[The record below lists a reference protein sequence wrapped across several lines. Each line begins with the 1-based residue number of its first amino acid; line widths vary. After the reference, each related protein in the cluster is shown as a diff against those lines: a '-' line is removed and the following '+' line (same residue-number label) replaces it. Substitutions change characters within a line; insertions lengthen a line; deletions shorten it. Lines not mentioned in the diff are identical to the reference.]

1 MKSLTLSIMNRKL
14 RLLFLLLA
22 LMLTGSSFASTLYY
36 VVDDIRYAANTVDN
50 TAQVVSY
57 GSYKS
62 MTEINIPA
70 SITADGVSYKVTSL
84 GDSCFKG
91 CTSLTSVKI
100 PASVTALG
108 DSCFNDCTSLESITI
123 PASVTKLGWCC
134 FKGCTGLTSITIPN
148 SVTWLGWYCFEGCT
162 SLTSVNIGNSVTELG
177 DGCFS
182 GCTGLESLTIPNSV
196 TELGGWCFENCS
208 SLTSIT
214 IPNSVTELPS
224 VCFYGCTSLT
234 SITIPNSVTELG
246 NSCFYGCTSLAS
258 VNIPSSV
265 TSLGGRCFE
274 NCASL
279 TSITIPNSVTELG
292 KACFYGCTSLTRV
305 YCLGTTPPS
314 CNDYY
319 TFENKASKTLYVPEE
334 SVDAYK
340 SAMVWKDFGK
350 IRPINTTGIKAVD
363 MDKIDIAVEDGTIK
377 LSNVPTNEPVSV
389 YSTSGEL
396 LGSGK
401 GNITVSALSGQT
413 IIVKVG
419 TRSRKV
425 LVK

>member
-1 MKSLTLSIMNRKL
+1 MNRKL

-148 SVTWLGWYCFEGCT
+148 SVTSLGWYCFG
-162 SLTSVNIGNSVTELG
+162 
-177 DGCFS
+177 
-182 GCTGLESLTIPNSV
+182 
-196 TELGGWCFENCS
+196 
-208 SLTSIT
+208 
-214 IPNSVTELPS
+214 
-224 VCFYGCTSLT
+224 
-234 SITIPNSVTELG
+234 
-246 NSCFYGCTSLAS
+246 
-258 VNIPSSV
+258 
-265 TSLGGRCFE
+265 
-274 NCASL
+274 
-279 TSITIPNSVTELG
+279 
-292 KACFYGCTSLTRV
+292 GCTSLTRV

-340 SAMVWKDFGK
+340 SAIVWKDFGK
-350 IRPINTTGIKAVD
+350 ILPIGTTGIKAVD
-363 MDKIDIAVEDGTIK
+363 MDKIDIAVEDGNLK
-377 LSNVPTNEPVSV
+377 LCNVPANEPVSV

-401 GNITVSALSGQT
+401 GNISVRALSGQAV
-413 IIVKVG
+413 ILKVG

>member
-1 MKSLTLSIMNRKL
+1 
-14 RLLFLLLA
+14 
-22 LMLTGSSFASTLYY
+22 
-36 VVDDIRYAANTVDN
+36 
-50 TAQVVSY
+50 
-57 GSYKS
+57 
-62 MTEINIPA
+62 
-70 SITADGVSYKVTSL
+70 VTS
-84 GDSCFKG
+84 
-91 CTSLTSVKI
+91 
-100 PASVTALG
+100 
-108 DSCFNDCTSLESITI
+108 
-123 PASVTKLGWCC
+123 
-134 FKGCTGLTSITIPN
+134 
-148 SVTWLGWYCFEGCT
+148 LGWYCF
-162 SLTSVNIGNSVTELG
+162 
-177 DGCFS
+177 D
-182 GCTGLESLTIPNSV
+182 
-196 TELGGWCFENCS
+196 
-208 SLTSIT
+208 
-214 IPNSVTELPS
+214 
-224 VCFYGCTSLT
+224 
-234 SITIPNSVTELG
+234 
-246 NSCFYGCTSLAS
+246 
-258 VNIPSSV
+258 
-265 TSLGGRCFE
+265 
-274 NCASL
+274 
-279 TSITIPNSVTELG
+279 
-292 KACFYGCTSLTRV
+292 GCTSLTRV

>member
-1 MKSLTLSIMNRKL
+1 
-14 RLLFLLLA
+14 
-22 LMLTGSSFASTLYY
+22 
-36 VVDDIRYAANTVDN
+36 
-50 TAQVVSY
+50 
-57 GSYKS
+57 
-62 MTEINIPA
+62 MTELP
-70 SITADGVSYKVTSL
+70 SV
-84 GDSCFKG
+84 CFYG
-91 CTSLTSVKI
+91 CTS
-100 PASVTALG
+100 
-108 DSCFNDCTSLESITI
+108 
-123 PASVTKLGWCC
+123 
-134 FKGCTGLTSITIPN
+134 LTSITIPN
-148 SVTWLGWYCFEGCT
+148 SVTELGYWCFDGCT
-162 SLTSVNIGNSVTELG
+162 SLTSVNIGNSVTSLG
-177 DGCFS
+177 EACF
-182 GCTGLESLTIPNSV
+182 G
-196 TELGGWCFENCS
+196 
-208 SLTSIT
+208 
-214 IPNSVTELPS
+214 
-224 VCFYGCTSLT
+224 GCTSLT

-292 KACFYGCTSLTRV
+292 KACFGGCTSLTRV

-340 SAMVWKDFGK
+340 SAIVWKDFGK
-350 IRPINTTGIKAVD
+350 ILPIGTTGIKAVD
-363 MDKIDIAVEDGTIK
+363 MDKIDIAVEDGNFK
-377 LSNVPTNEPVSV
+377 LCNVPANEPVSV

-401 GNITVSALSGQT
+401 GNISVRALSGQAV
-413 IIVKVG
+413 ILKVG

>member
-1 MKSLTLSIMNRKL
+1 M
-14 RLLFLLLA
+14 
-22 LMLTGSSFASTLYY
+22 
-36 VVDDIRYAANTVDN
+36 
-50 TAQVVSY
+50 
-57 GSYKS
+57 
-62 MTEINIPA
+62 
-70 SITADGVSYKVTSL
+70 
-84 GDSCFKG
+84 
-91 CTSLTSVKI
+91 
-100 PASVTALG
+100 
-108 DSCFNDCTSLESITI
+108 
-123 PASVTKLGWCC
+123 
-134 FKGCTGLTSITIPN
+134 
-148 SVTWLGWYCFEGCT
+148 
-162 SLTSVNIGNSVTELG
+162 
-177 DGCFS
+177 
-182 GCTGLESLTIPNSV
+182 
-196 TELGGWCFENCS
+196 
-208 SLTSIT
+208 
-214 IPNSVTELPS
+214 
-224 VCFYGCTSLT
+224 CFYGCT
-234 SITIPNSVTELG
+234 
-246 NSCFYGCTSLAS
+246 
-258 VNIPSSV
+258 
-265 TSLGGRCFE
+265 
-274 NCASL
+274 SL

>member
-148 SVTWLGWYCFEGCT
+148 SVT
-162 SLTSVNIGNSVTELG
+162 
-177 DGCFS
+177 
-182 GCTGLESLTIPNSV
+182 
-196 TELGGWCFENCS
+196 
-208 SLTSIT
+208 
-214 IPNSVTELPS
+214 ELPS

-292 KACFYGCTSLTRV
+292 KACFGGCTSLTRV